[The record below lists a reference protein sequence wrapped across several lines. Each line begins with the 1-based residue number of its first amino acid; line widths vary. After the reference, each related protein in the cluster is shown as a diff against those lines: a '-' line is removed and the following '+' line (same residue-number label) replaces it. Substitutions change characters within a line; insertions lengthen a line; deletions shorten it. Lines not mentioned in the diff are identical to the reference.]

1 MPTIEEIKEKTRNI
15 FMLYPIRKVTL
26 FGSYARGTQNTESD
40 IDFLIID
47 SDLSI
52 LEASGLKEQL
62 AEALNK
68 NVDIISDTDISNV
81 FRFLIKDEEVIVY
94 ENRDDAL
101 LRRIIAM
108 TTTFCFIMR

>member
-15 FMLYPIRKVTL
+15 FMLYPISKVAL

-62 AEALNK
+62 IDVLNT
-68 NVDIISDTDISNV
+68 NVDIVSDTDISNV

-94 ENRDDAL
+94 EK
-101 LRRIIAM
+101 
-108 TTTFCFIMR
+108 

>member
-1 MPTIEEIKEKTRNI
+1 MPTIEEIKEKTRSI
-15 FMLYPIRKVTL
+15 FMLYPISKVAL
-26 FGSYARGTQNTESD
+26 FGSYAKGTQNTESD

-62 AEALNK
+62 IDVLNT
-68 NVDIISDTDISNV
+68 NVDIVSDTDISNV

-94 ENRDDAL
+94 EK
-101 LRRIIAM
+101 
-108 TTTFCFIMR
+108 

>member
-15 FMLYPIRKVTL
+15 FMLYPIRKVIL

-62 AEALNK
+62 SEALNK

-94 ENRDDAL
+94 EK
-101 LRRIIAM
+101 
-108 TTTFCFIMR
+108 

>member
-1 MPTIEEIKEKTRNI
+1 MQGGLKI
-15 FMLYPIRKVTL
+15 LKVIL
-26 FGSYARGTQNTESD
+26 
-40 IDFLIID
+40 IFLIID

-52 LEASGLKEQL
+52 LEASSLKEQL

-94 ENRDDAL
+94 EK
-101 LRRIIAM
+101 
-108 TTTFCFIMR
+108 